1 MSTDNKSPGGAL
13 TIAEEAV
20 DQLQENEKLVA
31 GRNFIF
37 FVPIVVTQIGQ
48 VIYPN
53 TIYVHLFYI
62 LRACLKV
69 IKINKIRTL

>member
-37 FVPIVVTQIGQ
+37 FVPIVGTRIGLAFLLIQ
-48 VIYPN
+48 Y
-53 TIYVHLFYI
+53 TSI

-69 IKINKIRTL
+69 F

>member
-48 VIYPN
+48 GIYPY
-53 TIYVHLFYI
+53 TIYINFTFY
-62 LRACLKV
+62 V
-69 IKINKIRTL
+69 PV

>member
-48 VIYPN
+48 GIYPYK
-53 TIYVHLFYI
+53 IYIYFTFY
-62 LRACLKV
+62 V
-69 IKINKIRTL
+69 PV